1 MTSKKTLSIVI
12 PAYNEGRTVHFILD
26 KIKSVELI
34 EGIQKEVIIVND
46 CSKDNTEEAIQTYIQ
61 NNQELPISYFK
72 HEVNMGKGAALH
84 TGISK
89 ATGDYVIIQD
99 ADLEYDP
106 SEIPNLWN
114 EIKKNS
120 AEVLLTSRLSGSKT
134 TRVHYFWHKVGNRII
149 TLFFNI
155 CNNTTFTDIYSGY
168 LIFDIS
174 KINLSKLRF
183 FGWGQQ
189 AEILTYLVKNST
201 KIYETPIS
209 YYGRTYEEGKKIRFI
224 SVFKVF
230 MAIIITRFRP

>member
-1 MTSKKTLSIVI
+1 MCDNQSMNTSLKILI
-12 PAYNEGRTVHFILD
+12 PVYNEEKTIIKILE
-26 KIKSVELI
+26 KISVSCEQI
-34 EGIQKEVIIVND
+34 KNYEVIVVD
-46 CSKDNTEEAIQTYIQ
+46 DGSTDQT
-61 NNQELPISYFK
+61 NNQLLSHSNLYSSLLTLPQ
-72 HEVNMGKGAALH
+72 NRGKGYAIIKGLENIKQ
-84 TGISK
+84 GF
-89 ATGDYVIIQD
+89 VLIQD

-174 KINLSKLRF
+174 KINLPKLRF

-189 AEILTYLVKNST
+189 AEILTYLVKSSS

-209 YYGRTYEEGKKIRFI
+209 YYGRTYEEGKKIRFT

>member
-1 MTSKKTLSIVI
+1 MCDNQSMDSSLKILI
-12 PAYNEGRTVHFILD
+12 PVYNEEKTIVKILE
-26 KIKSVELI
+26 KISISCEQIKNY
-34 EGIQKEVIIVND
+34 EVIVVD
-46 CSKDNTEEAIQTYIQ
+46 DGSTDETNTQLLSHSNLYSLLLTLPQ
-61 NNQELPISYFK
+61 NR
-72 HEVNMGKGAALH
+72 GKGYAIIKGLENVKQ
-84 TGISK
+84 GF
-89 ATGDYVIIQD
+89 VLIQD

-106 SEIPNLWN
+106 SEIPFLWN

-168 LIFDIS
+168 LIFDVS

-189 AEILTYLVKNST
+189 AEILTYLIKNST

-209 YYGRTYEEGKKIRFI
+209 YYGRTYEEGKKIRFT

>member
-1 MTSKKTLSIVI
+1 MCDNQSMNTSLKILI
-12 PAYNEGRTVHFILD
+12 PVYNEEKTIIKILE
-26 KIKSVELI
+26 KISVSCEQI
-34 EGIQKEVIIVND
+34 KNYEVIVVD
-46 CSKDNTEEAIQTYIQ
+46 DGSTDQT
-61 NNQELPISYFK
+61 NNQLLSHSNLYSSLLTLPK
-72 HEVNMGKGAALH
+72 NRGKGYAIIKGLENIKQ
-84 TGISK
+84 GF
-89 ATGDYVIIQD
+89 VLIQD

-174 KINLSKLRF
+174 KIHLPKLRF

-209 YYGRTYEEGKKIRFI
+209 YYGRTYEEGKKIRFT

>member
-1 MTSKKTLSIVI
+1 MNTSLKILI
-12 PAYNEGRTVHFILD
+12 PVYNEEKTIIKILK
-26 KIKSVELI
+26 KISVSCEQI
-34 EGIQKEVIIVND
+34 KNYEVIVVD
-46 CSKDNTEEAIQTYIQ
+46 DGSTDQT
-61 NNQELPISYFK
+61 NNQLLSHSNLYSSLLTLPQ
-72 HEVNMGKGAALH
+72 NRGKGYAIIKGLENVNQ
-84 TGISK
+84 GF
-89 ATGDYVIIQD
+89 VLIQD

-209 YYGRTYEEGKKIRFI
+209 YYGRTYEEGKKIRFT

>member
-1 MTSKKTLSIVI
+1 MCDNYSMDSSLKILI
-12 PAYNEGRTVHFILD
+12 PVYNEEKTIIKILE
-26 KIKSVELI
+26 KISISCKDI
-34 EGIQKEVIIVND
+34 KNYEVIVVDDGSTDETN
-46 CSKDNTEEAIQTYIQ
+46 IQLLSHSNLYSSLLTLP
-61 NNQELPISYFK
+61 NNR
-72 HEVNMGKGAALH
+72 GKGYAIIKGLENIKQ
-84 TGISK
+84 GF
-89 ATGDYVIIQD
+89 VLIQD

-106 SEIPNLWN
+106 SEIPFLWD
-114 EIKKNS
+114 EINKNS
-120 AEVLLTSRLSGSKT
+120 ADVLLTSRLSGSKT

-149 TLFFNI
+149 TLLFNI

-174 KINLSKLRF
+174 RINLSKLRF

-209 YYGRTYEEGKKIRFI
+209 YYGRTYEEGKKIRFS

-230 MAIIITRFRP
+230 MAIIFTRLRS

>member
-1 MTSKKTLSIVI
+1 MDSSLKILI
-12 PAYNEGRTVHFILD
+12 PVYNEEKTIIKILERISISCEQ
-26 KIKSVELI
+26 IKNY
-34 EGIQKEVIIVND
+34 EVIVVDDGSTDETSTQLLSHSNLY
-46 CSKDNTEEAIQTYIQ
+46 SLLLTLPQ
-61 NNQELPISYFK
+61 NR
-72 HEVNMGKGAALH
+72 GKGYAIIKGLENVKQ
-84 TGISK
+84 GF
-89 ATGDYVIIQD
+89 VLIQD

-106 SEIPNLWN
+106 SEIPFLWN

-134 TRVHYFWHKVGNRII
+134 TRVHYFWHKVGNRMI

-168 LIFDIS
+168 LIFDVS

-189 AEILTYLVKNST
+189 AEILTYLIKNST

-209 YYGRTYEEGKKIRFI
+209 YYGRTYEEGKKIRFT

>member
-1 MTSKKTLSIVI
+1 MNTSLKILI
-12 PAYNEGRTVHFILD
+12 PVYNEEKTIIKILE
-26 KIKSVELI
+26 KISVSCEQI
-34 EGIQKEVIIVND
+34 KNYEVIVVD
-46 CSKDNTEEAIQTYIQ
+46 DGSTDQT
-61 NNQELPISYFK
+61 NNQLLSHSNLYSSLLTLPQ
-72 HEVNMGKGAALH
+72 NRGKGYAIIKGLENINQ
-84 TGISK
+84 GF
-89 ATGDYVIIQD
+89 VLIQD

-209 YYGRTYEEGKKIRFI
+209 YYGRTYEEGKKIRFT

>member
-1 MTSKKTLSIVI
+1 MNTSLKILI
-12 PAYNEGRTVHFILD
+12 PVYNEEKTIIKILE
-26 KIKSVELI
+26 KISVSCEQI
-34 EGIQKEVIIVND
+34 KNYEVIVVD
-46 CSKDNTEEAIQTYIQ
+46 DGSTDQT
-61 NNQELPISYFK
+61 NNQLLSHSNLYSSLLTLPQ
-72 HEVNMGKGAALH
+72 NRGKGYAIIKGLENINQ
-84 TGISK
+84 GF
-89 ATGDYVIIQD
+89 VLIQD

-106 SEIPNLWN
+106 SEIPNLWS

-149 TLFFNI
+149 TLFFNF

-209 YYGRTYEEGKKIRFI
+209 YYGRTYEEGKKIRFT

>member
-1 MTSKKTLSIVI
+1 MNTSLKILI
-12 PAYNEGRTVHFILD
+12 PVYNEEKTIIKILE
-26 KIKSVELI
+26 KISVSCEQI
-34 EGIQKEVIIVND
+34 KNYEIIVVD
-46 CSKDNTEEAIQTYIQ
+46 DGSTDQT
-61 NNQELPISYFK
+61 NNQLLSHSNLYSSLLTLPQ
-72 HEVNMGKGAALH
+72 NRGKGYAIIKGLENVNQ
-84 TGISK
+84 GF
-89 ATGDYVIIQD
+89 VLIQD

-209 YYGRTYEEGKKIRFI
+209 YYGRTYEEGKKIRFT

>member
-1 MTSKKTLSIVI
+1 MNTSLKILI
-12 PAYNEGRTVHFILD
+12 PVYNEEKTIIKILE
-26 KIKSVELI
+26 KISVSCEQI
-34 EGIQKEVIIVND
+34 KNYEVIVVD
-46 CSKDNTEEAIQTYIQ
+46 DGSTDQT
-61 NNQELPISYFK
+61 NNQLLSHSNLYSSLLTLPQ
-72 HEVNMGKGAALH
+72 NRGKGYAIIKGLENVNQ
-84 TGISK
+84 GF
-89 ATGDYVIIQD
+89 VLIQD

-106 SEIPNLWN
+106 SEIPNLWD

-209 YYGRTYEEGKKIRFI
+209 YYGRTYEEGKKIRFT